1 MLLFNIKGSFSVA
14 ALLIRSLPSLLN
26 GYPNYE
32 ANARRLGNK
41 ELANAERCFEFT
53 RIDGVN

>member
-1 MLLFNIKGSFSVA
+1 MLRFNIKGYFSIA

-26 GYPNYE
+26 GCPNYE
-32 ANARRLGNK
+32 ANARLENK

-53 RIDGVN
+53 RIDGAN